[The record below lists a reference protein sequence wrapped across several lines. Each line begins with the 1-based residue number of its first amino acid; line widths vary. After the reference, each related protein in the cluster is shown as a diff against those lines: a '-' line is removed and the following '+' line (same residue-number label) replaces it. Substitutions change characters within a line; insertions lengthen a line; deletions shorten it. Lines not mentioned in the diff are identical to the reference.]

1 MDMDKI
7 SKVHFIGIGGIGM
20 SACAKLMKV
29 LEKEV
34 TGSDVYPSEI
44 TEELE
49 KMGVKIFRG
58 HSFEQVP
65 DDVDLI
71 IYSSAVPEDNE
82 ERKRARELGVTEL
95 SYFEFLGEYSRD
107 KFTIAISGTHGKSTT
122 TAMLGK
128 ILTDAGLDPT
138 VIVGSKLQ
146 SFEYGN
152 FRYGKSKYFIVE
164 ACEYKANFL
173 KLDPN
178 VLIITNIE
186 AEHLDYF
193 KDLEEVAAAFQRLVD
208 KLPED
213 GVLIYNADDPA
224 SVEMIDPRTETIS
237 YSLEKEASFEARN
250 ITLVPGSQS
259 FDVLKDGEGYLAN
272 IKLGI
277 PGKFNIYNALGAIS
291 TADRLGTDPEVIQRS
306 LGDFQGMWRRMEV
319 VGEYKGALIISDY
332 GHHPTEV
339 AGAIQAAKDFYPDKR
354 IVWVYQPHHHNRT
367 KELFNGFKKSFGG
380 VDMLLVSDIY
390 DVAGREEAGDQD
402 IHSRILAKE
411 IESVSPNIEVHYVGD
426 LKQTRQAIDQY
437 VKAGDVVVL
446 QGAGTIDEIARDL
459 IK

>member
-7 SKVHFIGIGGIGM
+7 LKVHFIGIGGIGM

-58 HSFEQVP
+58 HSFEQVA
-65 DDVDLI
+65 DDVDLV

-82 ERKRARELGVTEL
+82 ERKKARELGVTEL

-107 KFTIAISGTHGKSTT
+107 KYTIAISGTHGKSTT

-138 VIVGSKLQ
+138 VIVGSKLK
-146 SFEYGN
+146 SFEHGN
-152 FRYGKSKYFIVE
+152 FRFGRSKYLVVE

-178 VLIITNIE
+178 ILIITNIE
-186 AEHLDYF
+186 AEHLDYY
-193 KDLEEVAAAFQRLVD
+193 KDIEDVAAAFQRLAD

-213 GVLIYNADDPA
+213 GVLVYNADDSV
-224 SVEMIDPRTETIS
+224 SVEMIEPRTETIS
-237 YSLEKEASFEARN
+237 YSLQKEATFEARN
-250 ITLVPGSQS
+250 LMQEPGQQS
-259 FDVLKDGEGYLAN
+259 FDLLKDGEGYLAEV
-272 IKLGI
+272 KLEI
-277 PGKFNIYNALGAIS
+277 PGKFNIYNALSAIS
-291 TADRLGTDPEVIQRS
+291 AADRLGAKPEDIKKSIQGFGG
-306 LGDFQGMWRRMEV
+306 LWRRMEV

-339 AGAIQAAKDFYPDKR
+339 IGAIQAVEDFYPEKR

-367 KELFNGFKKSFGG
+367 KELFNDFVKSFGG
-380 VDMLLVSDIY
+380 VDVLLMSDIY
-390 DVAGREEAGDQD
+390 DVAGREEAQDQD
-402 IHSRILAKE
+402 IHSKILAKE
-411 IESVSPNIEVHYVGD
+411 IEAISPNVAVYYTGD
-426 LKQTRQAIDQY
+426 LKQTRQAVDEY
-437 VKAGDVVVL
+437 VKEGDVVVF